1 MKIKRKSHIH
11 VHKGYSH
18 AHPFTCGPQL
28 FSLCGCYTHTTQPAR
43 QKLVSTCPAGDL
55 LTSDPRAGWQC
66 FTSESSLL
74 SFELQGSFPSCY
86 PNQSLSLQGTPWV
99 KPPSSGC
106 PDSSQVRGQPWRGSP
121 CHTLSVDDD
130 DGGGD
135 GGDDEGEEGG
145 NGKE

>member
-1 MKIKRKSHIH
+1 MSMSMSIN
-11 VHKGYSH
+11 KGYSH
-18 AHPFTCGPQL
+18 AHPLTHCPQL
-28 FSLCGCYTHTTQPAR
+28 FSLSGCYTHTTQPAR
-43 QKLVSTCPAGDL
+43 QKLVSAHLAGDL
-55 LTSDPRAGWQC
+55 LTSGPRAGRQC

-74 SFELQGSFPSCY
+74 SSELQGSFPSCY

-99 KPPSSGC
+99 EHPRSGC
-106 PDSSQVRGQPWRGSP
+106 PDSSHARGQPWRGSP
-121 CHTLSVDDD
+121 CHTSGVDDD